1 MTYAQRVQAFGLPAV
16 EAVISAYVG
25 ACNASDY
32 KAVRAINHLIELEAW
47 ELSPTAKEVVE
58 VQDVVRKYT

>member
-16 EAVISAYVG
+16 EAVISA
-25 ACNASDY
+25 NASDY